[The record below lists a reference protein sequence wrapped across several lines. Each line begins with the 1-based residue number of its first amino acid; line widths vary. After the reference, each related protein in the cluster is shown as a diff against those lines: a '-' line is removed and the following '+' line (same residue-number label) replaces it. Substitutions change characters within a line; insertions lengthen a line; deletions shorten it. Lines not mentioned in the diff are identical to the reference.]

1 LRAFEGK
8 KANYSEVG
16 GKFDVEWKDGLFRRV
31 IGQTG
36 FAKMAADQKAEDL
49 FLSQLA
55 RFDGSGR
62 SVSDSPGAS
71 SPTASRLNSSDAVYP
86 SNTFLPHQELIRGV
100 HHFEG
105 GSVGLAA
112 ALKSP
117 VPTMVQALPT
127 T

>member
-1 LRAFEGK
+1 MRLRQSSNPASTC
-8 KANYSEVG
+8 YPPSL
-16 GKFDVEWKDGLFRRV
+16 LFRQARSLE
-31 IGQTG
+31 
-36 FAKMAADQKAEDL
+36 AAIPSSWAIWL
-49 FLSQLA
+49 N
-55 RFDGSGR
+55 GR
-62 SVSDSPGAS
+62 PLLAS
-71 SPTASRLNSSDAVYP
+71 SPTASRLNSIRELTTYP

-105 GSVGLAA
+105 GSVRLAA